1 MSTIKKEQDMTNEK
15 QIERLTTHVYV
26 NPYEVLMLGPE
37 ASEEEI
43 KKQYKQVRGFFTLAV
58 SDGPP

>member
-1 MSTIKKEQDMTNEK
+1 MTNEK